1 MRGCSRSKLGR
12 SSLERDDLAVEHHL
26 GRAERRPE
34 RAELGIP
41 MRDVV
46 AAAALQADS
55 TTLDVCQRADA
66 VPLDLERPCVV
77 VPGQLVAE
85 GGEHRLEVLRH
96 WFTGRIG
103 RRVHAMDHPVVAIGL
118 EQRVATLHALA
129 VQHHDDLIGAEL
141 LGGVGAAIPD
151 RHRARAVLT
160 LRDVALE
167 LEVLERVILGV
178 HRAVVA
184 ARIRRDA
191 LGNGPRRECAVTFE
205 A

>member
-1 MRGCSRSKLGR
+1 
-12 SSLERDDLAVEHHL
+12 
-26 GRAERRPE
+26 
-34 RAELGIP
+34 

-66 VPLDLERPCVV
+66 VPLDLERPRVV

-85 GGEHRLEVLRH
+85 GREHRLELLGHGFAR
-96 WFTGRIG
+96 GIG
-103 RRVHAMDHPVVAIGL
+103 RRVHAMDHPAVAIGL
-118 EQRVATLHALA
+118 EQRVPTLHALA

-141 LGGVGAAIPD
+141 LGGVGATIPD
-151 RHRARAVLT
+151 RHRAGAVLT
-160 LRDVALE
+160 LGDVALE

-184 ARIRRDA
+184 ARICRDA